1 MSILSS
7 IFSARSGILAAQASI
22 DVVSRN
28 IANASTEGYSR
39 KIQEQSSQVVGG
51 VSQGVEL
58 EDVTRSVN
66 EFLLKDVRQQTSV
79 TGEVEALDEFMSRL
93 ELIFGRPEDASS
105 FSAQITEL
113 KDAWQ
118 QLATSPDEPT
128 RQQEVVRVAGTL
140 VDSFASA
147 SSQIQDLR
155 DEVDERIADA
165 VTIVNN
171 AVNNIDTLNSEIA
184 NRLAQGSEVA
194 DLLDQRDI
202 LVNQI
207 SEQMSVQVIERPN
220 GQLTLLTGG
229 GRLLLDETVFPLEF
243 SATATFA
250 PATDGNPLRIED
262 GFSTPA
268 TNPDI
273 SAEVTANDGRIS
285 GLLQLRDTNLRRAQD
300 QIDSLAFQL
309 ATDFS
314 TITGLTGGTTADL
327 NLFVVEGTQ
336 AVPVAGDLEGFS
348 ANIVV
353 RDAIET
359 TTTLLL
365 DPAGGTFNQN
375 GVGDGTLAFAV
386 IDIFESNRTFTTT
399 VDGRTIDLSATGS
412 TFEGF
417 GAQIIGFQANLRAEF
432 QTQFNFQNNFLD
444 TLDQRLRDESGVNID
459 EEMAKLIELENA
471 FAASARVLT
480 TVQTALDELLNILR

>member
-1 MSILSS
+1 MSIISS

-28 IANASTEGYSR
+28 IANASTEGYNR

-66 EFLLKDVRQQTSV
+66 EFLLKDVREQKSV
-79 TGEVEALDEFMSRL
+79 VGEVEALDEFMSRL
-93 ELIFGRPEDASS
+93 ELIFGRPEDAAS
-105 FSAQITEL
+105 FSGKITEL

-128 RQQEVVRVAGTL
+128 RQQEVIRVADSL
-140 VDSFASA
+140 VTSFASA

-165 VTIVNN
+165 VTTVNN
-171 AVNNIDTLNSEIA
+171 AVVNVDTLNTEIA
-184 NRLAQGSEVA
+184 NRRAAGAEIA
-194 DLLDQRDI
+194 DLLDERDR
-202 LVNQI
+202 LVNEI
-207 SEQMSVQVIERPN
+207 SEQMSIQVIERPD

-229 GRLLLDETVFPLEF
+229 GRLLLDETIFPLEF
-243 SATATFA
+243 TATAAFA

-273 SAEVTANDGRIS
+273 SAETTANDGRIA
-285 GLLQLRDTNLRRAQD
+285 GLLLLRDEHLRRAQD
-300 QIDSLAFQL
+300 QLDTLAFQL
-309 ATDFS
+309 ATDLS
-314 TITGLTGGTTADL
+314 NITGLTGTTDADL

-348 ANIVV
+348 ATIGV
-353 RDAIET
+353 RDAIEANT
-359 TTTLLL
+359 ALLL

-386 IDIFESNRTFTTT
+386 LDIFESNRTFTTT
-399 VDGRTIDLSATGS
+399 VDGRTVNLSATGS

-417 GAQIIGFQANLRAEF
+417 GAQIIGFQGNLRAEF
-432 QTQFNFQNNFLD
+432 QTQFSFQNNFLD

-459 EEMAKLIELENA
+459 EEMSKLIELENA

-480 TVQTALDELLNILR
+480 TVQNRPR